1 MARFYV
7 SIGGYMQVTLA
18 LQKKTWLNV
27 VQPIT
32 VRQDL
37 FVYSY
42 ICNDDDGDDDEM
54 RMVCFDCTPQGIT
67 APTINSTDYA
77 NIYNLKNTTM
87 TICNKCHWSIY
98 LKYRQL
104 TDKSNVYFQIITI

>member
-1 MARFYV
+1 M
-7 SIGGYMQVTLA
+7 
-18 LQKKTWLNV
+18 
-27 VQPIT
+27 QPIT

-77 NIYNLKNTTM
+77 NIYNFKNTTM

>member
-7 SIGGYMQVTLA
+7 SIGGYMQVPLA

-27 VQPIT
+27 VQPII
-32 VRQDL
+32 VRQNL

-77 NIYNLKNTTM
+77 NIYNFKKYNDDNLQQMPLIDLLKVP
-87 TICNKCHWSIY
+87 SIN
-98 LKYRQL
+98 R
-104 TDKSNVYFQIITI
+104 

>member
-7 SIGGYMQVTLA
+7 SIGGYMQVPLA
-18 LQKKTWLNV
+18 LQKKILY
-27 VQPIT
+27 T

-77 NIYNLKNTTM
+77 NIYNFKNTTM